1 MAVHGGQKLHKETYL
16 KAIDTFVNSTH
27 YNVFPII
34 DIPVL
39 VVVGE
44 LDNLTPVPMAKEI
57 SAQIEGSIL
66 EVIPNAG
73 HLTNIENPNKFNKV
87 VLSFLSNLVKT
98 C

>member
-1 MAVHGGQKLHKETYL
+1 M
-16 KAIDTFVNSTH
+16 
-27 YNVFPII
+27 
-34 DIPVL
+34 L

-57 SAQIEGSIL
+57 SAKIEGSIF

-73 HLTNIENPNKFNKV
+73 HLSNIENPNKFNEV